1 MVYEKDRDVFDSI
14 RRQSDKTGI
23 DILAARENI
32 FQEISSHPWKLI
44 TARDYDGTPILRT
57 KDENHEYGES
67 PFKPYPHQKEYL
79 KHLVYT
85 LMDPDIAMLWINKNR
100 QIMASYTTLI
110 VALWEMHNL
119 PAQNIFLSKVRQKDS
134 VIMLKDKLRQTHM
147 LFPKWLKE
155 RWTLSAEPKDMA
167 TSGMG
172 SSIYAVP
179 QTFADG
185 EARGNTATRVIVD
198 EYIKQERLAEIITAI
213 MAMAKKQVYI
223 STPNGTTVGGQIG
236 MKYTKRA
243 KDNATLITNPCEG
256 LNIIRAKMDKDSA
269 TLCIFEVIA
278 EKSKKG
284 NKGWL
289 YVNESSRKQEEELSW
304 EHTDGTAYFPEVEV
318 YGGKEVYSKTCTELN
333 VNYPI
338 ERGYDF
344 GVMRPA
350 CVWAQVD
357 PINVKI
363 HVVRAILGKD
373 IDPWSFAALV
383 KYLSGQLPYTELATH
398 IPAVHA
404 LNELREMGMPEDPW
418 FNQGFKFRDWGG
430 HEAARPIASGPG
442 QKIQTYSEI
451 FDSFGLSMKPTWVA
465 KERREY
471 LLRNLLKPR
480 EGDKSPGILVD
491 PKGAA
496 LVLNGIAGGLVRPY
510 NLKSKEVRT
519 EEPVND
525 HYFKDVYDA
534 LGYILV
540 GNFDTVDWSGIKT
553 VSKGIVRESIPF
565 DMLEVN
571 RLKRWG
577 DTESVRQPLVSP
589 LERW

>member
-1 MVYEKDRDVFDSI
+1 MAFEKDKDVFDNI

-23 DILAARENI
+23 DIVAAREVI

-44 TARDYDGTPILRT
+44 TAKDYDGSPILRT
-57 KDENHEYGES
+57 KDEKDKTGQ
-67 PFKPYPHQKEYL
+67 PFKPYPYQREYL
-79 KHLVYT
+79 KHMVYT
-85 LMDPDIAMLWINKNR
+85 LMDPDITMLWISKNR
-100 QIMASYTTLI
+100 QIMASHTALI
-110 VALWEMHNL
+110 VALWKIHNL
-119 PAQNIFLSKVRQKDS
+119 PAQNIFVSRIRQKDS
-134 VIMLKDKLRQTHM
+134 VKALRDKVRQTHI
-147 LFPKWLKE
+147 LFPRWLKE

-167 TSGMG
+167 ISGMG
-172 SSIYAVP
+172 SMITAVP
-179 QTFADG
+179 QTFAEG
-185 EARGNTATRVIVD
+185 EARGDSASEILVD
-198 EYIKQERLAEIITAI
+198 EYAYQDHLANIITAS
-213 MAMAKKQVYI
+213 MEMTKRSNFI
-223 STPNGTTVGGQIG
+223 STPNGTTIGGAIG
-236 MKYTKRA
+236 QKYIKRA
-243 KDNATLITNPCEG
+243 KDNAVLITNPCEG
-256 LNIIRAKMDKDSA
+256 LNIIRAKMDNSSA
-269 TLCIFEVIA
+269 TLCVFEVIHRS
-278 EKSKKG
+278 EEQSS
-284 NKGWL
+284 KGWL
-289 YVNESSRKQEEELSW
+289 YVNESSRKQEQELSW

-318 YGGKEVYSKTCTELN
+318 YGGRDVYAKTTEELN
-333 VNYPI
+333 INYPI

-357 PINVKI
+357 PVNVKI

-383 KYLSGQLPYTELATH
+383 KYLSGELPYVELTKH
-398 IPAVHA
+398 IPAIHA
-404 LNELREMGMPEDPW
+404 LNEIREMGMPEDPW
-418 FNQGFKFRDWGG
+418 FNRGFKFRDWGG

-442 QKIQTYSEI
+442 EKIQTYSDI
-451 FDSFGLSMKPTWVA
+451 FSSFGLNMRPTWVA

-471 LLRNLLKPR
+471 ILRNLLKPR
-480 EGDKSPGILVD
+480 EVDKIPGILVD
-491 PKGAA
+491 PRGAP

-510 NLKSKEVRT
+510 NMKSKEIRT
-519 EEPVND
+519 EEPMDD

-540 GNFDTVDWSGIKT
+540 GNFDHIDWSGIKT
-553 VSKGIVRESIPF
+553 TAKGLIRESIPF